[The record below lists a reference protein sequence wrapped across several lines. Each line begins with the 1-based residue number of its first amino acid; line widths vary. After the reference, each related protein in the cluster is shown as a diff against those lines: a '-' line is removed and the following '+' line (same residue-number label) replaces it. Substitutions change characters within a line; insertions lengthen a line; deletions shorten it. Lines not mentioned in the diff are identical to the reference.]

1 MKPFESE
8 CKYKWRSPCEKQ
20 AIPCC
25 AVLFMHTY
33 HSTTIFYT
41 DFAPLSPTDRLA
53 FPKWQFSGAAA
64 VAMSATELQEYR
76 ERNEQEKPEG
86 NRFGPMSM
94 TLGPTWIAYNCFC
107 WISFSSK
114 LFSEFSDAGCC
125 VFPPALC
132 QIDLGLVEVESS
144 CPRQLWGLVSYFS
157 WFVCRD
163 YAVGFAGSRWEG
175 LLFSSPDTQSINM
188 CWDHRHRKLHCT
200 PHEIQMIRC
209 KYGICLEF
217 FKHLHFFCLI

>member
-25 AVLFMHTY
+25 AALFMHTY

-76 ERNEQEKPEG
+76 ERNEQEKPQG

-107 WISFSSK
+107 WNSFSSK

-132 QIDLGLVEVESS
+132 QIDLGLVWIGWSGVFLPKTALRIGFLLLLI
-144 CPRQLWGLVSYFS
+144 CVPGLCC
-157 WFVCRD
+157 WFCWIK
-163 YAVGFAGSRWEG
+163 VGRVVV
-175 LLFSSPDTQSINM
+175 
-188 CWDHRHRKLHCT
+188 
-200 PHEIQMIRC
+200 
-209 KYGICLEF
+209 
-217 FKHLHFFCLI
+217 